1 MTRVPVDKDESGHV
15 AGSTAD
21 AGLAPNGGSMAELV
35 ARYQTPLLRYVG
47 QLLGPGTP
55 EVQDV
60 VQDAFLRFHRHAG
73 EADADGIRNERS
85 WLFRVAHNLARDVG
99 RRRQRQKRLREQV
112 TVDPT
117 ISPGSTAAGD
127 HPAAGWARREAQEL
141 AVREMNRL
149 PDEQK
154 HVLLLKIMQG
164 MTLREISEVTGMKIG
179 TVNYRL
185 TQGLRELA
193 KRLGEAGAV

>member
-60 VQDAFLRFHRHAG
+60 VQDAFLRFHHQMEKGGG
-73 EADADGIRNERS
+73 EGIRNERS

-99 RRRQRQKRLREQV
+99 RRRQRRKRLREQV

-117 ISPGSTAAGD
+117 ISTTSATAGGD
-127 HPAAGWARREAQEL
+127 PAAGLARREAREL
-141 AVREMNRL
+141 AVREMNGL

-193 KRLGEAGAV
+193 QRLRQAGAV